1 MKSSLKIVNET
12 EYLQL
17 AGIQHFIYCRRQW
30 GLIHL
35 EQQWSENYFTADG
48 KVKHDKVDC
57 GPIDEKIG
65 RKRVLRSL
73 HIVSHQLR
81 IQGKCDVVELIENP
95 EGDYFSKYDANYHV
109 QPVEYKRG
117 KEKEDES
124 DIMQLAAQSICL
136 EEMMGV
142 KITQGYVY
150 YFETRHRLLVPI
162 TEEVKMRVKEI
173 VLEMNRYY
181 QQAYV
186 PRVRKTSKCKAC
198 SLHDICMPE
207 IGVSRSAIDY
217 IREVIEE

>member
-1 MKSSLKIVNET
+1 
-12 EYLQL
+12 
-17 AGIQHFIYCRRQW
+17 
-30 GLIHL
+30 
-35 EQQWSENYFTADG
+35 
-48 KVKHDKVDC
+48 
-57 GPIDEKIG
+57 
-65 RKRVLRSL
+65 
-73 HIVSHQLR
+73 
-81 IQGKCDVVELIENP
+81 
-95 EGDYFSKYDANYHV
+95 
-109 QPVEYKRG
+109 
-117 KEKEDES
+117 
-124 DIMQLAAQSICL
+124 MQLAAQSICL